1 MKRGQVRRLSEYIIE
16 DMKLEDID
24 GVYEVEVLSFKT
36 PWSKEAFQTELTR
49 NSCAVYKVLKYKG
62 KVIGYAGMW
71 CMIDE
76 GHITNIA
83 VHPEFRGAGFGEK
96 LVDVLIDEA
105 KRRNINAMTLEVRVS
120 NLPAINLYKKKGFTC
135 VATRKGYYQD
145 TGEDAYIMWK
155 YDLDK
160 N

>member
-1 MKRGQVRRLSEYIIE
+1 MNDYVIE
-16 DMKLEDID
+16 DMKIEDID
-24 GVYEVEVLSFKT
+24 DVYEVEVLSFKT
-36 PWSKEAFQTELTR
+36 PWSKEAFHTELTR
-49 NSCAVYKVLKYKG
+49 NSCAVYKVLRYKG

-83 VHPEFRGAGFGEK
+83 VHPEFRGLGLGEK
-96 LVDVLIDEA
+96 LVDALIDEA
-105 KRRNINAMTLEVRVS
+105 KKRSINAMTLEVRVS
-120 NLPAINLYKKKGFTC
+120 NLPAINLYKKKGFVC

-155 YDLDK
+155 YGI